1 MGMKG
6 TALILLALCGAAQ
19 GVLPPGFE
27 DELYCPSGTCLR
39 RRQDDEQLMVG
50 PKASFYHC
58 VDPAGAHVE
67 DPTSWGSKLDH
78 SMKDA
83 LLGKG
88 YHMKTCETAGPHVAP
103 CTRELKICPDG
114 TGVGR
119 TGPQCEFA
127 PCPEATPKKSL
138 CESKRDDVIKS
149 GLLGACV
156 WRCEAD
162 GSFSSRQCQG
172 QHCWCVNPTTG
183 EQIGEKK
190 LGSELAAGACQTKPE
205 KSLCESKRDDVIKSG
220 LLGACVWRC
229 EADGSFSSRQCQ
241 GQHCWCVNPTTGEQI
256 GEKKLGSELAA
267 GACQTKPEKSLCES
281 KRDDVIKSGLLGAC
295 VWRCE
300 ADGSFSSRQC
310 QGQHCWC
317 VNPTTGEQIGEKKLG
332 SELAAGACRPRE
344 KSPCEQQRDS
354 VRPGLLG
361 AFIPHCEEDGSY
373 KRRQCRGSTGMCW
386 CVDPRTGEKLMELAR
401 GSNAVCDISA
411 VSKPT
416 KPTCEEVRSKTPKLL
431 GAFIPHCE
439 EDGSY
444 KRRQCHG
451 STGMCWCVDPGTGKK
466 LPAIDGV
473 NEGEACESRC
483 DAARSRAL
491 SSNSLTAFIPECNAK
506 DIFRSCQCNRM
517 KECRCVDKYTG
528 EPAMC
533 RAAGGCQPFVA
544 TVVAADPALGNGTYY
559 TLQNANRYRFRL
571 TRESVNSTD
580 VAEGDEMLVALGNDG
595 WATLVQPL
603 PRQGAAQ
610 NHASGLPWAA
620 VLAGVGAA
628 AVLAVAAIFAANYR
642 NARQFREVPDS
653 SDVES
658 VANESRARNGSCYV
672 QEEESPGLAS

>member
-127 PCPEATPKKSL
+127 PCPEATPK
-138 CESKRDDVIKS
+138 
-149 GLLGACV
+149 
-156 WRCEAD
+156 
-162 GSFSSRQCQG
+162 
-172 QHCWCVNPTTG
+172 
-183 EQIGEKK
+183 
-190 LGSELAAGACQTKPE
+190 